1 LNEKKFYQSLLAKFH
16 MYKVFTILFIFF
28 SSLVF
33 SQNASLSFQ
42 RGEFLKY
49 KIHYG
54 LLNAGFSTMEIKD
67 SNETN
72 DSILHAVGKGWTTG
86 MAKFF
91 FRVEDTYESYFDVN
105 NFQPKHF
112 IRKVNEGGY
121 TQDKEIYFDFEKHQA
136 KVINHKKSEENSHFI
151 QNDVQDMI
159 SSFYYMRSVDFTN
172 LKENDTI
179 DINMFFDGKMNPFKL
194 IILGRESVKTDFGRI
209 NTIKIRPLVQKGRV
223 FHDEENVTLWISDDF
238 NKIPVKIKASLLV
251 GSAKAELIEYNGLVH
266 PFP

>member
-1 LNEKKFYQSLLAKFH
+1 MN
-16 MYKVFTILFIFF
+16 KVLPLFFILFSTI
-28 SSLVF
+28 VF
-33 SQNASLSFQ
+33 SQNAAVSFQ

-54 LLNAGFSTMEIKD
+54 LLNAGFSTMEIQGSED
-67 SNETN
+67 AN
-72 DSILHAVGKGWTTG
+72 DSLIHAVGKGWTTG

-91 FRVEDTYESYFDVN
+91 FRVEDTYESYFDES
-105 NFQPKHF
+105 NFRPKHF
-112 IRKVNEGGY
+112 IRKVDEGGY
-121 TQDKEIYFDFEKHQA
+121 TQDKEIYFDFDRHQA
-136 KVINHKKSEENSHFI
+136 KVINHKKDNEDSHFI

-159 SSFYYMRSVDFTN
+159 SSFYYMRSIDFSN
-172 LKENDTI
+172 LKENDSI

-194 IILGRESVKTDFGRI
+194 VILGRESIKTDFGRI

-223 FHDEENVTLWISDDF
+223 FHDEENVTLWITDDL

-251 GSAKAELIEYNGLVH
+251 GSAKATLIEYNGLVH